1 MTDETQPAAGVARRR
16 RTRTIASA
24 VAIAAAGVVAGGV
37 LAGTLSANAS
47 DDASDGTTSGTATY
61 DDHGKLGNGNTDPS
75 KPMRSDEKL
84 LTGATKAKV
93 LAAVQAKYPDATI
106 QRVET
111 DSDGVYEAHVVNA
124 GTPMIVQ
131 VGKDFTITGTQTGGG
146 RGGDHDGDHDDDGPG
161 GAEAPAA

>member
-1 MTDETQPAAGVARRR
+1 MTDETQPAAEAGARRR

-84 LTGATKAKV
+84 LTGATRAKV

-111 DSDGVYEAHVVNA
+111 DADGVYEAHVVNA

-131 VGKDFTITGTQTGGG
+131 VGKDFTITGTQTGH
-146 RGGDHDGDHDDDGPG
+146 GGDHDGDGPG
-161 GAEAPAA
+161 GAEGPAA